1 MFGEYQC
8 LHFTKNIN
16 ETFSI
21 AFKIKNICFRFDG
34 PGFGGR
40 GGGRGGR
47 GRGGPDRE
55 PLMDRFSRD
64 EFRGHPDD
72 FRGPQDDFRG
82 PQDDFRG
89 PTDDLRGA
97 PDTGRDFK

>member
-1 MFGEYQC
+1 MFALYKKYKRNLFQ
-8 LHFTKNIN
+8 LPLKY
-16 ETFSI
+16 
-21 AFKIKNICFRFDG
+21 KLCFRFDG

-89 PTDDLRGA
+89 PADDLRGA